1 MNINSGTVT
10 IVIALAAIISPILV
24 ALINNAHHSKME
36 ALSHSHQE
44 KMKELDLQAKRES
57 ENLKYLHSIFENY
70 LQSASRC
77 IASPTPENVKLYGEH
92 YSISFIYFP
101 PASYERLELINDSI
115 RKRDWEEANA
125 LLEEFSVWLAPFM
138 KDMLKL

>member
-1 MNINSGTVT
+1 MNINSGTIT

-36 ALSHSHQE
+36 RLSLAHQE
-44 KMKELDLQAKRES
+44 KIKEMDFQAKRKDES
-57 ENLKYLHSIFENY
+57 LKYLRSIFENY

-77 IASPTPENVKLYGEH
+77 IASPTPDNLKLYGEH

-101 PASYERLELINDSI
+101 SAAHEKLKGINDSI
-115 RKRDWEEANA
+115 RKHAWEEANTK
-125 LLEEFSVWLAPFM
+125 LEEFSIWLAPLM
-138 KDMLKL
+138 NDILKS

>member
-24 ALINNAHHSKME
+24 AIINNFHHAKME
-36 ALSHSHQE
+36 ALAHSHQE

-70 LQSASRC
+70 LQSISRC
-77 IASPTPENVKLYGEH
+77 IANPTPENIELYGEH

-101 PASYERLELINDSI
+101 SESYERLELINSSI
-115 RKRDWEEANA
+115 QKRDWEDANA
-125 LLEEFSVWLAPFM
+125 QLEELSIWLAPIM
-138 KDMLKL
+138 KEMLKV

>member
-24 ALINNAHHSKME
+24 AVINNVHHSKME
-36 ALSHSHQE
+36 SLSHSHQE

-70 LQSASRC
+70 LQSTSRC
-77 IASPTPENVKLYGEH
+77 IASPTSENIELYGEH

-101 PASYERLELINDSI
+101 PESYERLELINSSVQ
-115 RKRDWEEANA
+115 KRDWEEANI
-125 LLEEFSVWLAPFM
+125 LLEEFSIWLAPLM

>member
-1 MNINSGTVT
+1 MNINSGTIT

-36 ALSHSHQE
+36 RLSLAHQE
-44 KMKELDLQAKRES
+44 KIKEMDFQAKRKDES
-57 ENLKYLHSIFENY
+57 LKYLRSIFENY

-77 IASPTPENVKLYGEH
+77 IASPTPDNLKIYGEH

-101 PASYERLELINDSI
+101 SAAHEKLEDINYLI
-115 RKRDWEEANA
+115 RKHDWEGANA
-125 LLEEFSVWLAPFM
+125 KLEEFSIWLAPLM
-138 KDMLKL
+138 NDILKS